1 MAHKLNYKP
10 KAERADAETTTSVI
24 NNPNFIH
31 KMFRIL
37 MKLSYYLSATI
48 KSCSWNFPIHNLFNF
63 RVKITARSRNMFQV
77 NILVVRRHREL
88 LPFLFTTSS
97 G

>member
-10 KAERADAETTTSVI
+10 KAERTDTETPTSVI

-48 KSCSWNFPIHNLFNF
+48 KSCS
-63 RVKITARSRNMFQV
+63 
-77 NILVVRRHREL
+77 
-88 LPFLFTTSS
+88 
-97 G
+97 